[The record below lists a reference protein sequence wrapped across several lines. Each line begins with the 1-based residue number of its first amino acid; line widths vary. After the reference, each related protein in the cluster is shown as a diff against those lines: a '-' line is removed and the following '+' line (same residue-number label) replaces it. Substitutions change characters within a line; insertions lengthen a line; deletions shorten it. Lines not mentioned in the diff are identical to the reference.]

1 MRKFLASA
9 KFLAGTAAS
18 AVLFSGAAARADQP
32 RAWEVSFQ
40 DPATDMMRQIERFGN
55 YTMWFIVPITILVL
69 ALLLVCIVRF
79 RASANPVP
87 SRTAHNTLIEVV
99 WTVGPV
105 IVLLLIAI
113 PSFQLLTAQ
122 YTPPEEPKLTVKATG
137 NQWNWD
143 YEYQVDK
150 TFSFNS
156 AVLQDGDR
164 AKAGK
169 EDRGL
174 YPRLLAVDNELVV
187 PVNTTTRVLITATDV
202 IHSFAVPS
210 FGIKM
215 DAVPG
220 RTNET
225 WFKAEK
231 EGLYYGQCSQLC
243 GKDHAFMPI
252 AVRVVS
258 DAQFKTWLDTAK
270 TDVPAANKALMAE
283 IDGTNKVAAAGN

>member
-40 DPATDMMRQIERFGN
+40 EPATDMMRQIERFGN
-55 YTMWFIVPITILVL
+55 YTMWFIVPITVLVL
-69 ALLLVCIVRF
+69 VLLLACIVRF

-87 SRTAHNTLIEVV
+87 SKTSHNTLIEVI

-122 YTPPEEPKLTVKATG
+122 YTPPEEAKLTVKATG

-169 EDRGL
+169 EDRNL

-187 PVNTTTRVLITATDV
+187 PVNTTTRMLITATDV

-258 DAQFKTWLDTAK
+258 DAQFKTWLETAK

>member
-1 MRKFLASA
+1 
-9 KFLAGTAAS
+9 
-18 AVLFSGAAARADQP
+18 
-32 RAWEVSFQ
+32 VSFQ

-55 YTMWFIVPITILVL
+55 YTMWFIVPITVLVL
-69 ALLLVCIVRF
+69 VLLLACIVRF

-87 SRTAHNTLIEVV
+87 SKTSHNTLIEVI

-122 YTPPEEPKLTVKATG
+122 YTPPEEAKLTVKATG

-150 TFSFNS
+150 SFSFNS
-156 AVLQDGDR
+156 AVLQDADR

-169 EDRGL
+169 EDRAL

-258 DAQFKTWLDTAK
+258 DAQFKTWLETAK